1 MASSKPDFLPPLTE
15 EDRTVFINRK
25 LLDILP
31 VILSTVISWGCKK
44 ADHES
49 FEFYLK
55 KYKGLTDADIK
66 TKFKK
71 DLTKL
76 MKISVVGLD
85 VTFLC
90 QLLPA
95 VCDGITEM
103 GSPEWKNKDDT
114 KLECQLSKLAQLR
127 NDVMHAP
134 EGMAMDQNLSTEVET
149 ITLKLLDNAGLKY
162 LKGADV
168 IKKAKDKVKDLIED
182 VRVTVLTDR
191 EKESFQYQKLIIK
204 EGIPELRERVKASR
218 ASCSSYLQ
226 YITNFYCLQLTCEEQ
241 VKGKMSEITIPCTD
255 IFKFSA
261 EKNVRILLI
270 EGPSGSGKSFLMR
283 EIQADLLQKGNKRRF
298 TGSDSFQTPFLFA
311 CKTLTSKTLLDLV
324 SQTFPISALKLK
336 KTHLVGSALFWMKC
350 IFLIDGLDE
359 LNYNSRDL
367 VEQIIV
373 YLQNNKEAMCVF
385 TSRSHSIRIWQEKL
399 QFEGLSFET
408 LKINQLTSKEE
419 QKSFFN
425 EACEKGFEISA
436 AYEKTK
442 LKLHSPLQLGL
453 FSYFFSVD
461 PNSVMS
467 WTSPCQIMQKTVEY
481 SFNVA
486 KQRLLAKKVENCE
499 DICRDVLERIC
510 YISFCCLFKNKLILE
525 TPEVE
530 YLKEKTRKRCAN
542 VQPSSI
548 LSCFLPSISSSSIQD
563 DIEFFHKS
571 HQEFLAGS
579 YVGLQM
585 KETHQGI
592 ENIISTSLEMYEGAF
607 EYEEK
612 KEVKEKVDAE
622 HRKIIL
628 FLMK

>member
-55 KYKGLTDADIK
+55 KSKGLTDTDIK

-103 GSPEWKNKDDT
+103 GSPEWKNNDDT

-204 EGIPELRERVKASR
+204 EGIPELRERVKASS

-373 YLQNNKEAMCVF
+373 YSQNNKEAMCVF
-385 TSRSHSIRIWQEKL
+385 T
-399 QFEGLSFET
+399 
-408 LKINQLTSKEE
+408 
-419 QKSFFN
+419 
-425 EACEKGFEISA
+425 
-436 AYEKTK
+436 
-442 LKLHSPLQLGL
+442 
-453 FSYFFSVD
+453 
-461 PNSVMS
+461 
-467 WTSPCQIMQKTVEY
+467 
-481 SFNVA
+481 
-486 KQRLLAKKVENCE
+486 
-499 DICRDVLERIC
+499 
-510 YISFCCLFKNKLILE
+510 
-525 TPEVE
+525 
-530 YLKEKTRKRCAN
+530 
-542 VQPSSI
+542 
-548 LSCFLPSISSSSIQD
+548 
-563 DIEFFHKS
+563 
-571 HQEFLAGS
+571 
-579 YVGLQM
+579 
-585 KETHQGI
+585 
-592 ENIISTSLEMYEGAF
+592 
-607 EYEEK
+607 
-612 KEVKEKVDAE
+612 
-622 HRKIIL
+622 
-628 FLMK
+628 